1 MENALEKLLLSIDR
15 PGDFCAH
22 GRLFAPMPRLDVE
35 GAGALSFPVPEAQ
48 VRALIAGAERAPYGK
63 GPETLVDTS
72 VRACWQI
79 DPERVRLA
87 GAAWRETFA
96 KILDSAAAGLG
107 CPAGRLDAQ
116 LHKLLIYE
124 PGGFFSAHRDT
135 EKADGMIATLSI
147 SLPTAGAGGELV
159 VGHRDREITIDMTAG
174 EPSEL
179 AFAAF
184 YADCTHEVR
193 PITEGH
199 RLSLVFNLCLR
210 AGDTETPRA
219 APDYTAQ
226 VDPIARR
233 LAEWGRAE
241 EGADKLV
248 WLLDHEYSAA
258 GLSFGAL
265 KNTDAALARILAL
278 AAGRADYALYAAIVH
293 IEEYGT
299 AEFAGSVDTIW
310 GGEEPDD
317 NDWEMGDVDDSS
329 QWLDGWVDP
338 AGGRPPFGQVGILPA
353 ELLPRGAL
361 DDVPPDEERVHEA
374 SGNAGVTIERA
385 YRRAAFVLW
394 PRSKTLAIVAGGG
407 IDGAVAWVAEELDR
421 NAGVP
426 DERIGAFMAKLI
438 DIWPSGREARD
449 APGRARML
457 RLLRTTGDEDRAVR
471 FLRVV
476 LLSRY
481 DGSENEVLVVVL
493 GMIGPQAAR
502 GFLLDL
508 IAAHLRRRPTDTLA
522 LLRLLDEA
530 RGESAGAAWDDAQ
543 RDAVRA
549 APAGLAGGVAAGAAA
564 GRAAAEL
571 SAARAVRR
579 RGHSQPLRARR
590 APAVDG
596 RGRGG
601 GGRRRRTAA
610 DRRAGPDAAGGA
622 GQAVRRGGCGRQ
634 RRLRATVAPRGGLPV
649 GAERGGRPRKPRD
662 WAIAASVGCR
672 CEHCERLRA
681 FCKDP
686 VARTAR
692 FPLRE
697 DLRAHLHQIIDRHR
711 LDIEH
716 VTERRG
722 RPFTLVCTKTR
733 ASHQRRLAKYAE
745 DVSCMRGLIRSAPD
759 GQQAARGAADLARL
773 DEAVAAA
780 QGSTTTRPSK

>member
-87 GAAWRETFA
+87 GAAWPETFA

-107 CPAGRLDAQ
+107 CPADRLVAQ

-135 EKADGMIATLSI
+135 EKAGGMIATLSI

-193 PITEGH
+193 RITEGH

-210 AGDTETPRA
+210 AGDTDTPRA

-241 EGADKLV
+241 EGAGKLV

-338 AGGRPPFGQVGILPA
+338 AGGRPPFGEVGILPA

-543 RDAVRA
+543 RGAVRA
-549 APAGLAGGVAAGAAA
+549 ALLALPAALPPEPQPDALPPSSPRPVRFGAEAIHSLFALAGLRRLTAEAAAAAAAVAAQPRIVAPDRTLPAALGKLYAEAGAA
-564 GRAAAEL
+564 G
-571 SAARAVRR
+571 SAAFALLWR
-579 RGHSQPLRARR
+579 H
-590 APAVDG
+590 
-596 RGRGG
+596 
-601 GGRRRRTAA
+601 AA
-610 DRRAGPDAAGGA
+610 DYLLARSAGP
-622 GQAVRRGGCGRQ
+622 
-634 RRLRATVAPRGGLPV
+634 P
-649 GAERGGRPRKPRD
+649 AEPRD

-681 FCKDP
+681 FCNDP

>member
-1 MENALEKLLLSIDR
+1 MGQDRAANALEKLLLSVDR

-22 GRLFAPMPRLDVE
+22 GRLLAPMPWLEVE

-48 VRALIAGAERAPYGK
+48 VRALIEVAERAPYGK
-63 GPETLVDTS
+63 GSETLLDRS
-72 VRACWQI
+72 VRDCWQI
-79 DPERVRLA
+79 DPGRVRLA
-87 GAAWRETFA
+87 GAAWPETFA

-107 CPAGRLDAQ
+107 CPADRLDAQ
-116 LHKLLIYE
+116 LYKLLIYE

-159 VGHRDREITIDMTAG
+159 VRHRDREITIDMNAG

-184 YADCTHEVR
+184 YADCAHEVR
-193 PITEGH
+193 QITEGH

-210 AGDTETPRA
+210 AGDTDTPRA
-219 APDYTAQ
+219 APDYTSQ
-226 VDPIARR
+226 VDRIARR

-248 WLLDHEYSAA
+248 WLLDHQYSEA

-278 AAGRADYALYAAIVH
+278 AADRAACELYAAIVH
-293 IEEYGT
+293 IEEYGA
-299 AEFAGSVDTIW
+299 AEFAGSVAGSW
-310 GGEEPDD
+310 GWDEPDD
-317 NDWEMGDVDDSS
+317 DDWEMGDVDYSS
-329 QWLDGWVDP
+329 QWLDGWVDRD
-338 AGGRPPFGQVGILPA
+338 GGQPPFGEIEILPA

-361 DDVPPDEERVHEA
+361 DDAPPDQQSVHEA
-374 SGNAGVTIERA
+374 SGNAGVSIERA

-394 PRSKTLAIVAGGG
+394 PRPKTLAIVASGG
-407 IDGAVAWVAEELDR
+407 IDGAVAWVEEELDR
-421 NAGVP
+421 NAGVA
-426 DERIGAFMAKLI
+426 DERIRVLVTRLI
-438 DIWPSGREARD
+438 DIWPSGREDRD
-449 APGRARML
+449 AQGRARML

-471 FLRVV
+471 FLREV

-508 IAAHLRRRPTDTLA
+508 IAAQLRRRPTDTLA

-549 APAGLAGGVAAGAAA
+549 ALLALPAALPPEPETDALPPISPRPVRFGDEAVHSLFALAGLRGLTAEAAAAAAAVAAQPRIVAPDRTLPAALGKLYAEAGAAGSTA
-564 GRAAAEL
+564 FLLLWR
-571 SAARAVRR
+571 
-579 RGHSQPLRARR
+579 H
-590 APAVDG
+590 
-596 RGRGG
+596 
-601 GGRRRRTAA
+601 AA
-610 DRRAGPDAAGGA
+610 DFLLARSAGP
-622 GQAVRRGGCGRQ
+622 
-634 RRLRATVAPRGGLPV
+634 P
-649 GAERGGRPRKPRD
+649 AEPRD
-662 WAIAASVGCR
+662 WAIAADVGCR

-681 FCKDP
+681 FCTDP

-692 FPLRE
+692 FPLRK
-697 DLRAHLHQIIDRHR
+697 DLRAHLHQNIDRHR
-711 LDIEH
+711 LDIKH

-722 RPFTLVCTKTR
+722 RPFTLVCAKTR
-733 ASHQRRLAKYAE
+733 ASHQRRLAEYAE

-759 GQQAARGAADLARL
+759 GQQAARCAADLARL
-773 DEAVAAA
+773 REAVAASER
-780 QGSTTTRPSK
+780 G